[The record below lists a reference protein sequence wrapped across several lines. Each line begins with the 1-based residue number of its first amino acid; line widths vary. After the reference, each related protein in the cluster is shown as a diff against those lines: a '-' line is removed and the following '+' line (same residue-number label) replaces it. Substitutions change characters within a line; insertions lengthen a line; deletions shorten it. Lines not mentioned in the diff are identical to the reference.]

1 MAVGKSPNQGKIG
14 DLLTTTEASHI
25 LDVTRRHVW
34 WLCRQHEQD
43 NSLGLPGLKV
53 GRDYLI
59 PRDAVESYERKPP
72 GRRPSHSFAGV

>member
-1 MAVGKSPNQGKIG
+1 MGVGKSATKGQIG
-14 DLLTTTEASHI
+14 DLLTTTEASNI
-25 LDVTRRHVW
+25 LEVTRRHVW

-43 NSLGLPGLKV
+43 DSLGLPGLKV

-72 GRRPSHSFAGV
+72 GRRPMRDFATI